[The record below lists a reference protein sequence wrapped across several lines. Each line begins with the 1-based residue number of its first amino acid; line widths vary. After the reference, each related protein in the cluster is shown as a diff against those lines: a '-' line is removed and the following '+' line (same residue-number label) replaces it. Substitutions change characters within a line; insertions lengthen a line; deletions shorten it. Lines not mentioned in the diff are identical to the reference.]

1 MNLPALTERCH
12 TGLSPIIVWLLLPA
26 VVLNEE
32 LILNKSHHVGGR
44 GFVHHLVYGM
54 DRSTIRGGDEDEN
67 HSVEITCSDNL
78 DDKTRYSLIILYD
91 LSWVPCNLV

>member
-1 MNLPALTERCH
+1 MLSWSMDLPALIERCH

-44 GFVHHLVYGM
+44 GFVHHLVYGNVSFHKQG
-54 DRSTIRGGDEDEN
+54 RR
-67 HSVEITCSDNL
+67 
-78 DDKTRYSLIILYD
+78 
-91 LSWVPCNLV
+91 

>member
-1 MNLPALTERCH
+1 MLA
-12 TGLSPIIVWLLLPA
+12 
-26 VVLNEE
+26 
-32 LILNKSHHVGGR
+32 VGGLCIIL
-44 GFVHHLVYGM
+44 FMEMY
-54 DRSTIRGGDEDEN
+54 RSTIRGGDEDEN